1 MKWKEFQ
8 EPPLRQT
15 WDDYPSTWSVEKVKE
30 HERKYRDEIPA
41 ERAQYSHR
49 GGQEFV
55 YTNMGFVFV
64 RNNQRTKSFY
74 KELHNRMTLAVE
86 NGTFVEEQHILREL
100 LKSDDAPNHRFL
112 HVLDSNTAASLPEDT
127 LRMCLLPPEL
137 APNGFLLFRV
147 PWNLDYYYA
156 FSNSDNETQD
166 VEIGWPCARHSVAKR
181 AVAFFNNNASV
192 VHYNGLIPK
201 QKYTAV
207 DRQELWFLKLPKNI
221 GATTLLD
228 ATCSASHV
236 SPYRVKYLS
245 R

>member
-1 MKWKEFQ
+1 M
-8 EPPLRQT
+8 EPLSRSNTYFENFWRVLRPFVSWSSISCLRGLLWT
-15 WDDYPSTWSVEKVKE
+15 ASACAPSW
-30 HERKYRDEIPA
+30 PA
-41 ERAQYSHR
+41 L
-49 GGQEFV
+49 G
-55 YTNMGFVFV
+55 
-64 RNNQRTKSFY
+64 
-74 KELHNRMTLAVE
+74 
-86 NGTFVEEQHILREL
+86 
-100 LKSDDAPNHRFL
+100 DDAPNHRFL